1 MSSTTATSPTTSVPP
16 SRIPVQ
22 PSPGPTPVSR
32 SRTPGQS
39 VNVPPINAGPRTPR
53 QMSGGSSAS
62 SSGGRAL
69 PVPGGGSVGRAA
81 TAGTNRPSLQ
91 PLMESVSSDH
101 RHSNAGR
108 VRHITILKNFTGH
121 CSFSEFV
128 YVCMKYIQDVLILHE
143 LWVSFHNFHHVL
155 CIITEHKKW

>member
-1 MSSTTATSPTTSVPP
+1 MSSTAPSPTTSVPP

-22 PSPGPTPVSR
+22 PSPGTTQTAR

-39 VNVPPINAGPRTPR
+39 VNVPPINASQRTPR
-53 QMSGGSSAS
+53 QQTGGPSG

-69 PVPGGGSVGRAA
+69 PLPGGGSVGRAA

-101 RHSNAGR
+101 RYSNTGK
-108 VRHITILKNFTGH
+108 VILLNFE
-121 CSFSEFV
+121 C
-128 YVCMKYIQDVLILHE
+128 CKII
-143 LWVSFHNFHHVL
+143 HVAL
-155 CIITEHKKW
+155 